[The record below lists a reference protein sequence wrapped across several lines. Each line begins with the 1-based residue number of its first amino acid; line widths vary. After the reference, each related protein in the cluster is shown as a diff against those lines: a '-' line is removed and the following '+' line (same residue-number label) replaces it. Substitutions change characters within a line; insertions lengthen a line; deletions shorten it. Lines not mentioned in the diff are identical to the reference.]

1 MNPDTKS
8 RSSSG
13 NAKIIDVEEYRKN
26 QGLEIIQEEDNQDE
40 ETEQRQYQKSK
51 QFILSVILL
60 SCGTWVVMTLVPTHD
75 LIRYPGYWW
84 EIMVQWCFGNKL
96 MKLIFYSLHCKSVL
110 NYPGISS
117 PKSMLKL
124 FIISAALTI
133 TYCCVVHL
141 IWTTYLGYY
150 EPMVY
155 NGWLEG
161 LISHFVLMA
170 ALWFLLPRKWR
181 SDPNKRQQMNSYF
194 FYLLFEFTLVYQIFG
209 FLMLIFPKIPKDF
222 KPYGLALFFWPW
234 REAVGFVMSALIK
247 KAASSDKFDE
257 ATLNAVGITN
267 IDLSTLYHFQALML
281 CTNLA
286 HVFGDVFT
294 YCLLSAD
301 FVFVLITIAR
311 IIRIKRKIRP
321 TRSQNMETK
330 ELMYELVVSEI
341 VELLLPILFMITFTI
356 TYNGPNANHMEGM
369 LQSYWQQSPVKDLW
383 SHFYPTSFLFLGVDL
398 IVLVSMAIILYFGC
412 NTNLM
417 QEAHKVWMNFGL
429 LITLRVI
436 LQWNQVRYCR

>member
-1 MNPDTKS
+1 MNPDIKS

-26 QGLEIIQEEDNQDE
+26 HEGLEIIPEEEED
-40 ETEQRQYQKSK
+40 ETGQRQYQKSK
-51 QFILSVILL
+51 QYILSVLLL

-75 LIRYPGYWW
+75 LIKYPEYWW

-150 EPMVY
+150 EPMIY

-161 LISHFVLMA
+161 LISQFVLMA
-170 ALWFLLPRKWR
+170 AVWFLLPKKWR
-181 SDPNKRQQMNSYF
+181 SDPNKRQQMNFYF
-194 FYLLFEFTLVYQIFG
+194 FYWLFEFTLVYQIFG
-209 FLMLIFPKIPKDF
+209 FLMLIFFPKIPKDF

-257 ATLNAVGITN
+257 ATLNAVGIMN

-281 CTNLA
+281 CTNLS

-321 TRSQNMETK
+321 TKSQNMETK

-341 VELLLPILFMITFTI
+341 VELLVPILFMITFTI
-356 TYNGPNANHMEGM
+356 TYYGPNANHMEGFRH
-369 LQSYWQQSPVKDLW
+369 SYWQARPVEDLW
-383 SHFYPTSFLFLGVDL
+383 STYYPTSFLFLGFDL
-398 IVLVSMAIILYFGC
+398 IVLVSMAIILYFAC
-412 NTNLM
+412 NSNLM
-417 QEAHKVWMNFGL
+417 QEAQKAWMNFGL
-429 LITLRVI
+429 LITLRLI
-436 LQWNQVRYCR
+436 LQWDQVRCYR